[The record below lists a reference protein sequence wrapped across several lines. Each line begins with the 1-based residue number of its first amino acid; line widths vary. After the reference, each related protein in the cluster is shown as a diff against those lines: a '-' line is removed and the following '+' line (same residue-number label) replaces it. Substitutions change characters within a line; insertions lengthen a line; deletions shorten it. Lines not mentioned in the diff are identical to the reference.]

1 MIDLVQERKKMTE
14 KTAGSVKLLPRT
26 GILTACF
33 CCCFVLFLC
42 FGFLCACV
50 CVCERERGES
60 ERERERMRERQTETG
75 GGEGGKTYSRQKNVV
90 LSKPL

>member
-1 MIDLVQERKKMTE
+1 MWATCPSTVNHCTDYEYMIDLVQERKKMTE

-42 FGFLCACV
+42 FGFLCA
-50 CVCERERGES
+50 
-60 ERERERMRERQTETG
+60 
-75 GGEGGKTYSRQKNVV
+75 
-90 LSKPL
+90 